1 MVDAFDMDALLSSQP
16 ISEPPSSQ
24 PAPPQSATSLPQDGL
39 EDEDSSGVGTQQAS
53 KKRSLASAQ
62 DEDEEAETARLLNQ
76 LPPAIAIWVKE
87 IGLDVNNIINLIN
100 FGEDYEDSEDKVCPG
115 HIYRSYGQQLL
126 LYQLVSKTLSSNQKL
141 EEEIGPEL
149 KKFRS
154 VLIRVDQNVNDI
166 KDKQE
171 KEGELSDSEISAINK
186 VVAHVFFSAD
196 VQGYSK
202 DSAMCKVISLYL
214 ERNPAIIGTAFATH
228 YNSGDIKYQS
238 AVTAAIKKK
247 VTNLRS
253 HSRDLMHWSL
263 GIDEGKKKLNLYELF
278 TKLTQSYQVP
288 LTKERI
294 LRVAY
299 LRSIAAKSNPRVV
312 NGGPKSDWWSTVDA
326 SVEKMLKQF
335 TGNQPGC
342 SKLQSTVELV
352 NV

>member
-39 EDEDSSGVGTQQAS
+39 EDENSSSGVGTQQAS

-62 DEDEEAETARLLNQ
+62 DEDEEAETARLLSQ
-76 LPPAIAIWVKE
+76 LPPAIAVWVKE

-100 FGEDYEDSEDKVCPG
+100 FGEDYEDSEDKLCPG

-126 LYQLVSKTLSSNQKL
+126 LHQLVSKTLSSNQKL

-171 KEGELSDSEISAINK
+171 KEGELSDSEINSDHRIDTYIQSAINN

-228 YNSGDIKYQS
+228 YNSGEIKYQS

-253 HSRDLMHWSL
+253 HYRDL
-263 GIDEGKKKLNLYELF
+263 
-278 TKLTQSYQVP
+278 
-288 LTKERI
+288 
-294 LRVAY
+294 
-299 LRSIAAKSNPRVV
+299 
-312 NGGPKSDWWSTVDA
+312 
-326 SVEKMLKQF
+326 
-335 TGNQPGC
+335 
-342 SKLQSTVELV
+342 
-352 NV
+352 